1 MLDFIL
7 KPGRKLEYYENAS
20 LSKFDRRRPKIVL
33 DIRLCAEDLT
43 GSKALLPTTRTSDFD
58 PRDRK

>member
-1 MLDFIL
+1 MIHRQSL
-7 KPGRKLEYYENAS
+7 KEIRVSTPAENRVGNWSVRKGFA
-20 LSKFDRRRPKIVL
+20 
-33 DIRLCAEDLT
+33 

>member
-7 KPGRKLEYYENAS
+7 KLRRKLEYYENVS
-20 LSKFDRRRPKIVL
+20 LAKLEVVL
-33 DIRLCAEDLT
+33 EIRLCAKDLT